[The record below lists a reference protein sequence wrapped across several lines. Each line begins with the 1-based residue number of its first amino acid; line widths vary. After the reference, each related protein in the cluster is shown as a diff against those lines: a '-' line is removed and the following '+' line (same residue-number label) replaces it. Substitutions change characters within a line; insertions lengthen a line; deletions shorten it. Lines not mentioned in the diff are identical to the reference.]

1 MGGEEKKNRQNK
13 MVTVALSKR
22 EAEKTGYGLSYH
34 WLSEDSLT
42 EGVKK
47 KKKKENPPVV
57 SPKGRERW
65 KNTETDNVRFTG
77 R

>member
-1 MGGEEKKNRQNK
+1 
-13 MVTVALSKR
+13 MVTVALSKK
-22 EAEKTGYGLSYH
+22 EAERTGYGLSYH

-47 KKKKENPPVV
+47 KKKENPPVV

-65 KNTETDNVRFTG
+65 QNTNRDG
-77 R
+77 KC